1 MIRNKKQIKKEKTLY
16 SDVFFQTYK
25 LSKAVPKYKK
35 GVPLTDEDENKVLRE
50 FMKVME
56 VLEKL
61 KLKKDLHKASWELL
75 DNLLQNEVIHIQD
88 THTIDLEDTYY
99 TVLNLWVCLE
109 NWERSY
115 LDVLFPVGLTMIQL
129 QNQWPKDEKETKMAL
144 NKLLI
149 QVSLERNSMKRK
161 KEVMDEDVDTY
172 QAVLDLLVPII
183 VNVLALILFWY
194 AMNH

>member
-1 MIRNKKQIKKEKTLY
+1 MNENVCQDTLIRIYTHMIRNKKQIKKEKTLY

-35 GVPLTDEDENKVLRE
+35 GVHLTDEDENKVLKE

-61 KLKKDLHKASWELL
+61 KLKKDLHKASWKLL

-144 NKLLI
+144 NKCLSKCHL
-149 QVSLERNSMKRK
+149 
-161 KEVMDEDVDTY
+161 KE
-172 QAVLDLLVPII
+172 I
-183 VNVLALILFWY
+183 V
-194 AMNH
+194 

>member
-1 MIRNKKQIKKEKTLY
+1 MNENVCQDTLIRIYTHMIRNKKQIQKEKTLY

-35 GVPLTDEDENKVLRE
+35 GVPLTDEDENKVLKE

-56 VLEKL
+56 VLENL
-61 KLKKDLHKASWELL
+61 KLKKDLHKTSWELL

-129 QNQWPKDEKETKMAL
+129 QNQWPKDEKETKMSL
-144 NKLLI
+144 NKCLSKCHL
-149 QVSLERNSMKRK
+149 
-161 KEVMDEDVDTY
+161 KE
-172 QAVLDLLVPII
+172 I
-183 VNVLALILFWY
+183 V
-194 AMNH
+194 